1 MNKKIRTIIVD
12 DTPTASAKLE
22 HDLKFFPEIEVIECV
37 SSPNV
42 AVKSIVKQQ
51 PDVLFLDIEMPGM
64 SGLELLNQIQNDVK
78 EMRVVFYTAHNQY
91 LIDAVRTSAF
101 DYLQKPYLPEELSL
115 IINRLLADNS
125 SRDNFSQSFQQ
136 FVKKDDKF
144 AIQSITGLMFV
155 KCEDVVLFQYLKE
168 HRCWVMKQTNNM
180 TYKLRTNIGSKEL
193 LSLSPSF
200 AQINQQCIINSNYL
214 FSIENKTLKCILCPP
229 FSDIGEVVS
238 SRYYKKIKD
247 NLNIL

>member
-22 HDLKFFPEIEVIECV
+22 HDLKFFPDIEVIECIN
-37 SSPNV
+37 SPNV

-51 PDVLFLDIEMPGM
+51 PDLLFLDIEMPGM
-64 SGLELLNQIQNDVK
+64 SGLELLNHIQDDIK

-101 DYLQKPYLPEELSL
+101 DYLQKPYLPEELSF
-115 IINRLLADNS
+115 IVNRLLADNGS
-125 SRDNFSQSFQQ
+125 KDSFSQSFQQ

-155 KCEDVVLFQYLKE
+155 RCEEVVLFHYLKE
-168 HRCWVMKQTNNM
+168 QRCWAMKQTNNI
-180 TYKLRTNIGSKEL
+180 TYKLRTNLGSKEL

-200 AQINQQCIINSNYL
+200 VQINQQCIINSNYL

>member
-22 HDLKFFPEIEVIECV
+22 HDLKFFPDIEVIECIT
-37 SSPNV
+37 SPNV

-51 PDVLFLDIEMPGM
+51 PDLLFLDIEMPGM
-64 SGLELLNQIQNDVK
+64 SGLELLNHIQDDIK

-101 DYLQKPYLPEELSL
+101 DYLQKPYLPEELSF
-115 IINRLLADNS
+115 IVNRLLADS
-125 SRDNFSQSFQQ
+125 GSRDNFSQSFQQ

-155 KCEDVVLFQYLKE
+155 RCEEVVLFQYLKE
-168 HRCWVMKQTNNM
+168 QRCWVMKQTNNM
-180 TYKLRTNIGSKEL
+180 TYKLRTNLGSKEL

-200 AQINQQCIINSNYL
+200 VQINQQCIINSNYL

>member
-22 HDLKFFPEIEVIECV
+22 HDLKFFPDIEVIECI
-37 SSPNV
+37 SSPSV

-51 PDVLFLDIEMPGM
+51 PDLLFLDIEMPGM
-64 SGLELLNQIQNDVK
+64 SGLELLNHIQDDIK

-101 DYLQKPYLPEELSL
+101 DYLQKPYLPEELSF
-115 IINRLLADNS
+115 IVNRLLADNG
-125 SRDNFSQSFQQ
+125 SRDSFSQSFQQ

-155 KCEDVVLFQYLKE
+155 RCEDVVLFQYLKE
-168 HRCWVMKQTNNM
+168 QRCWAMKQTNNM
-180 TYKLRTNIGSKEL
+180 TYKLRTNLGSKEL

-200 AQINQQCIINSNYL
+200 VQINQQCIINSNYL